1 MNDKSSTEPE
11 IAQTMNNESS
21 KDGKKPS
28 DFVTGLVT
36 FIIFILFMTVWM
48 YFSG

>member
-1 MNDKSSTEPE
+1 MNDKSSAEPE
-11 IAQTMNNESS
+11 IAQTMKNGDN
-21 KDGKKPS
+21 KDAKKPS